1 MKNFLK
7 EKLKNKFIIFVLV
20 IITIILW
27 IQGYKAALLLW
38 VDRNSYVELI
48 KWEWTINDKEL
59 ILKNKNSL
67 DKNKVKLNIWDII
80 ITKWIDSISVI
91 KWWDWSIT
99 RMWWNTKIII
109 KNLDIE
115 KDLSKIQIQFD
126 LLSWKSHTNVISY
139 LGEKS
144 YFKQNFEDTEATVRG
159 TTFDVDLTKKFV
171 YVQNHEVILKKWNK
185 ETIVKEGSAFDFSIF
200 SFIEIKKFLDSIR
213 DKAWIDLNKSYD
225 KIHIEELKKEISE
238 TFSRKNINNLIEEA
252 VWDSADDLI
261 KLDRQIKEFSK
272 EKKEKIYNSL
282 LEQYQKLNFITAED
296 WDLFKIKNDI
306 KKLLIS
312 SAKEEEKENLIKY
325 SIYDFQDALN
335 SKNLDGIKNS
345 LNLLWEN
352 IDIVKKLDFELNMD
366 FFKDFKII
374 PNSMKNFF
382 KENWKLLENVL
393 WDKISNFDF
402 PDFDLDE
409 IKNKAEFIK
418 DKINNS
424 DSLNNVKE
432 GALNKLNEIWNLFNK

>member
-20 IITIILW
+20 IIALILW

-59 ILKNKNSL
+59 ILKSKNSL

-171 YVQNHEVILKKWNK
+171 YVQNHEVILKKW
-185 ETIVKEGSAFDFSIF
+185 D
-200 SFIEIKKFLDSIR
+200 
-213 DKAWIDLNKSYD
+213 
-225 KIHIEELKKEISE
+225 
-238 TFSRKNINNLIEEA
+238 
-252 VWDSADDLI
+252 
-261 KLDRQIKEFSK
+261 
-272 EKKEKIYNSL
+272 
-282 LEQYQKLNFITAED
+282 
-296 WDLFKIKNDI
+296 
-306 KKLLIS
+306 KKLL
-312 SAKEEEKENLIKY
+312 
-325 SIYDFQDALN
+325 
-335 SKNLDGIKNS
+335 
-345 LNLLWEN
+345 
-352 IDIVKKLDFELNMD
+352 
-366 FFKDFKII
+366 
-374 PNSMKNFF
+374 
-382 KENWKLLENVL
+382 
-393 WDKISNFDF
+393 
-402 PDFDLDE
+402 
-409 IKNKAEFIK
+409 
-418 DKINNS
+418 
-424 DSLNNVKE
+424 
-432 GALNKLNEIWNLFNK
+432 

>member
-1 MKNFLK
+1 M
-7 EKLKNKFIIFVLV
+7 
-20 IITIILW
+20 
-27 IQGYKAALLLW
+27 
-38 VDRNSYVELI
+38 
-48 KWEWTINDKEL
+48 
-59 ILKNKNSL
+59 
-67 DKNKVKLNIWDII
+67 
-80 ITKWIDSISVI
+80 
-91 KWWDWSIT
+91 
-99 RMWWNTKIII
+99 
-109 KNLDIE
+109 
-115 KDLSKIQIQFD
+115 
-126 LLSWKSHTNVISY
+126 
-139 LGEKS
+139 
-144 YFKQNFEDTEATVRG
+144 
-159 TTFDVDLTKKFV
+159 
-171 YVQNHEVILKKWNK
+171 
-185 ETIVKEGSAFDFSIF
+185 
-200 SFIEIKKFLDSIR
+200 
-213 DKAWIDLNKSYD
+213 DKAWIDLNTSYD

-238 TFSRKNINNLIEEA
+238 KFSRKNINNLIEEA

-296 WDLFKIKNDI
+296 WDLFKTKNDI

-325 SIYDFQDALN
+325 SIYDLQDALD

-352 IDIVKKLDFELNMD
+352 IDIVKKLDFEINMD

-374 PNSMKNFF
+374 PNSMKDFF

-418 DKINNS
+418 NKINNS